1 MEQTKESPVP
11 MPWGPDYEP
20 QPSVPREIP
29 EQTYWPVVTA
39 LGLFFFFLGIVTTWI
54 ISIVGV
60 AILGV
65 AFAGWIG
72 DLNHG

>member
-1 MEQTKESPVP
+1 METTRNDTNQ

-20 QPSVPREIP
+20 QPSVPQEIP
-29 EQTYWPVVTA
+29 EQTWWPVMTA

-54 ISIVGV
+54 ISIVGAV
-60 AILGV
+60 ILGIS
-65 AFAGWIG
+65 FAGWIG